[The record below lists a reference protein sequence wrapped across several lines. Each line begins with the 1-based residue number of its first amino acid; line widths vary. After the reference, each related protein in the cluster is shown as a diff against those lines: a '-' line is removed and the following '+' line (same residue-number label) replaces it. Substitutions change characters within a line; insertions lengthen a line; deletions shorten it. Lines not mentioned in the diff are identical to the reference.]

1 MKGVPKVFIT
11 LAGDSHV
18 LPPLF
23 YRSGGMPYLGTNI
36 TLFSPAIFCETYV
49 HIPGGAKV
57 AVACVGRGRGSI
69 CIIVLGAYVT
79 PKAE

>member
-36 TLFSPAIFCETYV
+36 TLFSRLFFVKRTYTYQV
-49 HIPGGAKV
+49 GGYSRRRLCRK
-57 AVACVGRGRGSI
+57 RER
-69 CIIVLGAYVT
+69 
-79 PKAE
+79 